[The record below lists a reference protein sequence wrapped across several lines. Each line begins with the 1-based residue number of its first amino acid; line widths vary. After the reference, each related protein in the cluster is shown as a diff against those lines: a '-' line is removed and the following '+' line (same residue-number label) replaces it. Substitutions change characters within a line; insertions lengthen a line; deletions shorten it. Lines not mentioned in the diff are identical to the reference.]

1 MTESIG
7 SRDRSVEELVR
18 GTVDSVRQAFEEDSV
33 SDEDSIRERVEEL
46 RQR

>member
-1 MTESIG
+1 MTESLE
-7 SRDRSVEELVR
+7 SRDKSVEQLVSE
-18 GTVDSVRQAFEEDSV
+18 TVDSIRQAFDGDSV